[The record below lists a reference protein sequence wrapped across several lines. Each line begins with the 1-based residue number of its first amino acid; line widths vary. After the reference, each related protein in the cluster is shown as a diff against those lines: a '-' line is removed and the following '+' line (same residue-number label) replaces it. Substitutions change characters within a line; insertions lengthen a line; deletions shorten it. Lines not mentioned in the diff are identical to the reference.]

1 MSDIDDAIRAVELMD
16 LTELGDNA
24 SETNVLDLCRK
35 ALGGNGVPQVA
46 AVCLWPRHIAAAR
59 GSLQAARAR
68 QRDLRLPIATVVN
81 FPSGDGP
88 ASMAAAGAH
97 GALLNGA
104 DEIDFVMP
112 YKAFLKGDVA
122 VADEAIRAVR
132 ETIPASKVLKVI
144 LETGAY
150 PDQASIRAASDLA
163 IAAGADFIKTS
174 TGKIAIGA
182 TLDAAQTMLE
192 AIRDSGRKVGFK
204 PSGGIRTLQD
214 AQGYLALADVIMGP
228 GWARPRTFRF
238 GASGLHGALKDII
251 LGNAVATAEQGY

>member
-16 LTELGDNA
+16 LTELGEAA

-35 ALGGNGVPQVA
+35 ASGGNGVPQVA
-46 AVCLWPRHIAAAR
+46 AVCLWPRHVVTAR
-59 GSLQAARAR
+59 GALQAARAR
-68 QRDLRLPIATVVN
+68 QRELRIAIATVVS

-88 ASMAAAGAH
+88 ISMAAAGAH
-97 GALLNGA
+97 GAVLNGA

-122 VADEAIRAVR
+122 AADEAIRAVR
-132 ETIPASKVLKVI
+132 EALPAGKLLKVI

-150 PDQASIRAASDLA
+150 PDQESIRAASDLA

-174 TGKIAIGA
+174 TGKIAVGA

-192 AIRDSGRKVGFK
+192 AIRDSGRRVGFK
-204 PSGGIRTLQD
+204 PAGGIRTLAD
-214 AQGYLALADVIMGP
+214 AQGYLALADFIMGP
-228 GWARPRTFRF
+228 GWARPHTFRI
-238 GASGLHGALKDII
+238 GASGLHGALKDVI
-251 LGNAVATAEQGY
+251 LGNAAVAAEQGY